1 MKKFCILSCG
11 GTLIMKRNNKG
22 ILSPYY
28 DGDRLLTKVPELK
41 TIVDFEVEN
50 ITNIDS
56 TNMSVKIWA
65 TLARKIF
72 TYRKKYDGFIIIH
85 GTDTMAY
92 TASALTYALRNID
105 KPIIFTG
112 AQKPLDDINSD
123 GRNNLIN
130 SCLVAQMELAEV
142 CIVFGSKILKG
153 NRSTKVSESS
163 LDAFDSPMV
172 EPLGE
177 ISLEPKLK
185 NQINRKNSKK
195 QVMCQSDFNS
205 EVIIITLQP
214 SLPVT
219 YLRKIL
225 DTGCKGIILKA
236 FGAGNI
242 PDDIIPFLKE
252 AKSSDI
258 PVVILSQCNKG
269 MTQMQLYQVG
279 YQVLEAGG
287 IAGRDM
293 TLEAAVTKLM
303 WGLANIKNFSE
314 LRKLFDKNLAG
325 EVTLSN

>member
-1 MKKFCILSCG
+1 MKK
-11 GTLIMKRNNKG
+11 NNKG
-22 ILSPYY
+22 NLSPYY

-41 TIVDFEVEN
+41 TIADFEVEN

-56 TNMSVKIWA
+56 TNIKVAIWS

-72 TYRKKYDGFIIIH
+72 SYGKKYDGFIIIH
-85 GTDTMAY
+85 GTDTLAY
-92 TASALTYALRNID
+92 TASALSYALKNID

-130 SCLVAQMELAEV
+130 SCLVAQMELAGIN
-142 CIVFGSKILKG
+142 IVFGSKILKG

-163 LDAFDSPMV
+163 LDAFDSPMK
-172 EPLGE
+172 EPIGE

-185 NQINRKNSKK
+185 KPLKRRNFGKK
-195 QVMCQSDFNS
+195 LMCQSDFDPK
-205 EVIIITLQP
+205 VIVITLQP

-225 DTGCKGIILKA
+225 ETGCKGIILRA

-242 PDDIIPFLKE
+242 PNDIIPFLRE

-258 PVVILSQCNKG
+258 PVVILSQCDRG
-269 MTQMQLYQVG
+269 ITQMQLYQVG
-279 YQVLEAGG
+279 YQALEAGA
-287 IAGRDM
+287 IPGRDM

-303 WGLANIKNFSE
+303 WGLANINKIRE
-314 LRKLFDKNLAG
+314 IKKLFNKDLAG
-325 EVTLSN
+325 EVTLTN